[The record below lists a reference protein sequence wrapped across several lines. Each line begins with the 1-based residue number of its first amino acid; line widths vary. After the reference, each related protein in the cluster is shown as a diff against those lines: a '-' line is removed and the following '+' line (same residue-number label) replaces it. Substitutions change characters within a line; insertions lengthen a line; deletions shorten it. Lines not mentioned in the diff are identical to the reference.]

1 MATRVD
7 AVIVGGGPAGLSAA
21 LVLGRCRRNVVVF
34 DDHRYRNGSALKMK
48 GFITRDHIPQQEFRA
63 LAYKDLER
71 YPTVKIRNESVVE
84 AKRVDHGFALL
95 LQSGE
100 EVYCGALLLATGFI
114 DSLPT
119 IAGAQELHGEFVVPC
134 PYCDAFEVRDQPIAA
149 FSSPDE
155 VGARYAFL
163 LGQWSKDVVFC
174 AERRPQISD
183 EMRARLEQRG
193 VRVEQRELRSVERD
207 GDGIRLVFAEGA
219 SLWRRMM
226 FYHLGGKGNT
236 TLAAHLGASVDDRGS
251 VDVDRHQE
259 TSVPGLWVAG
269 DATRDVLQAIVA
281 AGEGAAAAV
290 SMNEYLCG
298 GESHGKPRVP
308 KL

>member
-1 MATRVD
+1 MATHAD

-21 LVLGRCRRNVVVF
+21 LVLGRCRRNVIVF
-34 DDHRYRNGSALKMK
+34 DDGRYRNAGAVKMK
-48 GFITRDHIPQQEFRA
+48 GFITRDQIPPQQFRE
-63 LAYKDLER
+63 LAYEDLNR
-71 YPTVKIRNESVVE
+71 YDTIQVRRETVIE
-84 AKRVDHGFALL
+84 ARRLDHGFALL
-95 LQSGE
+95 SNSGDE
-100 EVYCGALLLATGFI
+100 IYCGALLLATGFT
-114 DSLPT
+114 DSRPT
-119 IAGAQELHGEFVVPC
+119 IAGAQELHGELVVPC
-134 PYCDAFEVRDQPIAA
+134 PYCDGYEVRDQPIAA

-155 VGARYAFL
+155 KGAHFAFL

-174 AERRPQISD
+174 ADRRPHISD
-183 EMRARLEQRG
+183 SLRARLEQRG
-193 VRVEQRELRSVERD
+193 VRVEHRELLSVERE
-207 GDGIRLVFAEGA
+207 GAGIRLTFSEGE

-236 TLAAHLGASVDDRGS
+236 TLAAHLGASLDERGS
-251 VDVDRHQE
+251 VNVGRHQE

-298 GESHGKPRVP
+298 GESHGKSRVP
-308 KL
+308 NL